1 MSKGKKFDAAEK
13 YFLKKEEAYR
23 KQIKELSE
31 RVDKT
36 IQLGGKLIEEN
47 NALKKQVAQLTAE
60 RDEFLKLNSLD
71 PDELKRHMQHT
82 QSAAAVYELISSRM
96 RY

>member
-1 MSKGKKFDAAEK
+1 MPKGKKFNAVEK

-47 NALKKQVAQLTAE
+47 DALKAQVAQLTAE
-60 RDEFLKLNSLD
+60 RDELLKLNSLD
-71 PDELKRHMQHT
+71 PDELKRHMQYT
-82 QSAAAVYELISSRM
+82 QSAAAAYELISSRM

>member
-1 MSKGKKFDAAEK
+1 MPKGKKFDAAEK
-13 YFLKKEEAYR
+13 HFLKKEEAYR

-31 RVDKT
+31 CAAKT

-47 NALKKQVAQLTAE
+47 NTLKKQVAQLTAE
-60 RDEFLKLNSLD
+60 RDELLKLNSLS
-71 PDELKRHMQHT
+71 PDELKSHMQHT
-82 QSAAAVYELISSRM
+82 QSATAAYELFSSRM